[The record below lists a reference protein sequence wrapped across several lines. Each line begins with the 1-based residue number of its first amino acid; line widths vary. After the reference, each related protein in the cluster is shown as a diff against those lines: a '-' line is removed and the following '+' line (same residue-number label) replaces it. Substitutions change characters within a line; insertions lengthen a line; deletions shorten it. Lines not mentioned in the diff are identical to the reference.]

1 MTAQSPAA
9 GKGLVRRRGWLGWPE
24 PGGHVRWLRARGVQ
38 WAQVRESL
46 TCQTCRAGRR
56 AGGQAGGREAAP
68 GSPQGRARLS
78 QARQGRAGL
87 GRAGS
92 TRKLPG

>member
-1 MTAQSPAA
+1 MTAQSPVA

-24 PGGHVRWLRARGVQ
+24 PGGHVRWLPARGVQ
-38 WAQVRESL
+38 SAQVRESL
-46 TCQTCRAGRR
+46 TCQTCRAGR
-56 AGGQAGGREAAP
+56 QEAAP